1 MNQYQDTKIIDCVA
15 PTGGATVGVP
25 IIIGGQLV
33 VVPSATVLATKT
45 FAGQLD
51 GIFAIKKATGFAPA
65 VGDIAYFDF
74 VTDKRLENNSALIPI
89 GRYVEAALSAATRA
103 IVLLCPELSMAAL
116 ATQVLD
122 FNLRPPQGVAATVIY
137 DFIAPCAGEAV
148 SLDLRTNARP
158 SSASGGV
165 VETVTNLTGTV
176 NLLSATNINLESD
189 ITNGTTLTP
198 TLSATPANLKWAA
211 GDIVRFAITTDNSDA
226 VCGGG
231 IQHQFKWRR
240 TYA

>member
-1 MNQYQDTKIIDCVA
+1 MNQYQDTKIIDCIA
-15 PTGGATVGVP
+15 PSGGVTVGIPV
-25 IIIGGQLV
+25 IIGGQLV
-33 VVPSATVLATKT
+33 VVPSTTETVGKT

-74 VTDKRLENNSALIPI
+74 AGDKRLESTGVPI

-116 ATQVLD
+116 GVQDLD
-122 FNLRPPQGVAATVIY
+122 FNLRPPQGVAATVVY

-158 SSASGGV
+158 SSASGTV
-165 VETVTNLTGTV
+165 LETVTNLTGTV
-176 NLLSATNINLESD
+176 NLLTATNIDLESD

-211 GDIVRFAITTDNSDA
+211 GDIIRFAIASNNSDV

-231 IQHQFKWRR
+231 IQHKFKWRR

>member
-15 PTGGATVGVP
+15 PSGGVTVGVP
-25 IIIGGQLV
+25 VIIGGCLV
-33 VVPSATVLATKT
+33 VVPSASVAAGAT

-51 GIFAIKKATGFAPA
+51 GIFAIKKASGFSLA
-65 VGDIAYFDF
+65 VGDIVYFDF
-74 VTDKRLENNSALIPI
+74 TTDKRIESSSALIPI
-89 GRYVEAALSAATRA
+89 GRCIEAAGSSATRA

-122 FNLRPPQGVAATVIY
+122 FNLRPPTVAVATVIY

-158 SSASGGV
+158 TSASGGV

-189 ITNGTTLTP
+189 ITNGTTLSA
-198 TLSATPANLKWAA
+198 TLSATPANLRWAA
-211 GDIVRFAITTDNSDA
+211 GDIIRFAIASDNADVVA
-226 VCGGG
+226 GGG

-240 TYA
+240 TY